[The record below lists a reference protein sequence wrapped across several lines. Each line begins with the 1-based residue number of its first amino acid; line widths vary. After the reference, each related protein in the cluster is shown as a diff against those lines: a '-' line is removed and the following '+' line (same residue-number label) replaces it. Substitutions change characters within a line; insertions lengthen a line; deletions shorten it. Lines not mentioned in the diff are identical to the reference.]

1 MLRTITENMFDAVAG
16 LTIIAAV
23 FYLSAITHIVPLPEN
38 ALKRLGEVSL
48 DIMDV
53 LFVCG
58 AWLASFLLWKLLY
71 CSPKTRRGGS
81 RPTWRSCRTYRGR
94 SSPASI
100 KIEKINGGKGDDDS
114 GETEPK
120 HIANIV
126 PGHALPSFYFG

>member
-58 AWLASFLLWKLLY
+58 AWLASFLL
-71 CSPKTRRGGS
+71 
-81 RPTWRSCRTYRGR
+81 
-94 SSPASI
+94 
-100 KIEKINGGKGDDDS
+100 
-114 GETEPK
+114 
-120 HIANIV
+120 
-126 PGHALPSFYFG
+126 